1 MSAWQSIRIL
11 RAKPPGLVDGERLGV
26 FVSALEQSEQLFRA
40 AESVGPAARPL
51 PLFYALSQAGR
62 AIAAARLV
70 DRWRLSG
77 HGLSALPSTES
88 NILRRPI
95 AAKAKAEGRRDSF
108 AGVAAATGSE
118 AFNGTVELG
127 RVWAAIPDFIEPMHQ
142 MPDLDPE
149 WRRPLRAF
157 LVDESHGDGSINP
170 LRQPLQLL
178 LDGLTPGASD
188 VVGLLD
194 ELKQYPSA
202 GEPGGL
208 TGVGGYHPP
217 GLIRTADDPQPIMT
231 TLAPNG
237 RLCPWFI
244 WSQVGYWE
252 GAACPALEEI
262 APVYRNGS
270 RILLPALAGRLLS
283 PLMLWWVLL
292 FGLSSVARYDP
303 EVWVAA
309 LDVNIS
315 EQAVPIEAA
324 LDVALEA
331 LPELILDALTS

>member
-11 RAKPPGLVDGERLGV
+11 RAKPPGLVVEERLGV

-62 AIAAARLV
+62 AIAAARLTE
-70 DRWRLSG
+70 RWRLSG
-77 HGLSALPSTES
+77 HGLSALPSSES

-95 AAKAKAEGRRDSF
+95 AAKAKAEVRRDSF
-108 AGVAAATGSE
+108 AGVAAAAGSE
-118 AFNGTVELG
+118 AFKGTVELG
-127 RVWAAIPDFIEPMHQ
+127 RVWAAIPDLIEPMHQ
-142 MPDLDPE
+142 MPDLDAE

-178 LDGLTPGASD
+178 LDGLTRGASD
-188 VVGLLD
+188 AGALLD

-217 GLIRTADDPQPIMT
+217 GRIRTADYARPERTPLPVVHLVTGRFLGGCRLPGARRDRTRLPRRIAHPPSSDHR
-231 TLAPNG
+231 TLA
-237 RLCPWFI
+237 
-244 WSQVGYWE
+244 
-252 GAACPALEEI
+252 
-262 APVYRNGS
+262 
-270 RILLPALAGRLLS
+270 LPA
-283 PLMLWWVLL
+283 
-292 FGLSSVARYDP
+292 
-303 EVWVAA
+303 
-309 LDVNIS
+309 
-315 EQAVPIEAA
+315 
-324 LDVALEA
+324 
-331 LPELILDALTS
+331 DALVGADVRTFKRCAL